1 MRWSAKEIPIR
12 WRRGSGGDSATVVVL
27 TPRVAGATPD
37 TLRMSFASGAQMAE
51 TPALAAGSYDVRTT
65 AGPALLVVNP
75 SREWLPREPTVQA
88 GEIQGVALAGPT
100 PRLRALPW
108 IYVLLVGLLC
118 GEWLLRRRI
127 GLR

>member
-1 MRWSAKEIPIR
+1 
-12 WRRGSGGDSATVVVL
+12 
-27 TPRVAGATPD
+27 
-37 TLRMSFASGAQMAE
+37 MSFASGAQMSE
-51 TPALAAGSYDVRTT
+51 TPALAAGSYDVRTA

-75 SREWLPREPTVQA
+75 SREWLPREPTVLA

-108 IYVLLVGLLC
+108 IYVLLVALLC